1 MISSFNFK
9 NFNAERKRFPVGLMT
24 RFVGGSI
31 PPSVHYSVYKMPQLD
46 KEIFIEYFFW
56 IFLILL
62 NFHSEFMVT
71 ENFLRI
77 NTRYFVYYQLKKAKN
92 FFEAEKHLLNKY
104 IFDKVSVFI
113 RSKK

>member
-1 MISSFNFK
+1 M
-9 NFNAERKRFPVGLMT
+9 RKGKGFPL
-24 RFVGGSI
+24 GSWPDLLGVQFPLPYI
-31 PPSVHYSVYKMPQLD
+31 YSINKMPQLD

-104 IFDKVSVFI
+104 IFDKISVFI